1 MGNKLYETA
10 YYHRL
15 LQVHFNYEHTENT
28 PSIISKIHDLFS
40 TTFNDDA
47 YEIQKFNENGYGY
60 LFPKI
65 LLYTKGYEAFL
76 KEFSSVLTLYS
87 DSIYFP

>member
-1 MGNKLYETA
+1 MSIL
-10 YYHRL
+10 
-15 LQVHFNYEHTENT
+15 
-28 PSIISKIHDLFS
+28 IISKIHDLFS

>member
-1 MGNKLYETA
+1 MIYF
-10 YYHRL
+10 
-15 LQVHFNYEHTENT
+15 LQPLMMTLMKY
-28 PSIISKIHDLFS
+28 K
-40 TTFNDDA
+40 
-47 YEIQKFNENGYGY
+47 KFNENGYGY